1 MFRLLVPSVCMLLGG
16 LTAARA
22 DGLFDGT
29 KPLLCVSSEAFDCSG
44 GANCVET
51 SPASLNV
58 PDLMQLDLVAKM
70 LRALD
75 VAQRGKSS
83 AIDSVHV
90 VEGRLVVSGK
100 PEDGRAWTLAIQQD
114 TGDSVLSVNDAA
126 TGLIVFGEC
135 TSL

>member
-1 MFRLLVPSVCMLLGG
+1 MLVGG
-16 LTAARA
+16 VTAARA

-29 KPLLCVSSEAFDCSG
+29 KALLCVSSEAFDCSG
-44 GANCVET
+44 GASCVET
-51 SPASLNV
+51 TPESLNV
-58 PDLMQLDLVAKM
+58 PDLMQVDPNAKA

-75 VAQRGKSS
+75 VENRGQSS

-90 VEGRLVVSGK
+90 SEGRLVVSGK

-114 TGDSVLSVNDAA
+114 TGDSVFSVNDAA

>member
-1 MFRLLVPSVCMLLGG
+1 MFRSLASSGLVLLGG
-16 LTAARA
+16 LTGARA
-22 DGLFDGT
+22 DGVFDGT
-29 KPLLCVSSEAFDCSG
+29 KALLCVSSEAFDCSG

-51 SPASLNV
+51 SPASLKV
-58 PDLMQLDLVAKM
+58 PDLMQLDPAAKT

-75 VAQRGKSS
+75 VAQRGQSS